1 MTQSDDRS
9 KGPADP
15 MEGAAANPSLPD
27 VIAQSV
33 EFHFSGCL
41 TVRYED
47 QVGRIFFRA
56 GEIVHAEQG
65 SASGS
70 DAFYDILVWPGPL
83 TLSLEAKVAA
93 SRRTIRAR
101 AAELLAEARQTRA
114 VHGPAESEQ
123 TDVEAGGEARS
134 SMSLLLE
141 KLRGVPGVAYVVLM
155 SKDGTC
161 VEDES
166 FQAEALAG
174 QASYLSMVANHLGT
188 IFQAGPVLSASIHG
202 SNQHMLLMASK
213 NYYLS
218 VLVQATAEV
227 RAVEAEIRRTLTPVR

>member
-9 KGPADP
+9 GGPAVP
-15 MEGAAANPSLPD
+15 LEGPAADLSLPE

-33 EFHFSGCL
+33 EFHFTGCL

-47 QVGRIFFRA
+47 QVGRIFFRH
-56 GEIVHAEQG
+56 GEIVHAEQD

-70 DAFYDILVWPGPL
+70 NAFYDILVWPGPL
-83 TLSLEAKVAA
+83 RLSLEPKVT
-93 SRRTIRAR
+93 STRRTIRAR
-101 AAELLAEARQTRA
+101 ATDLLAEARQAMEVRQ
-114 VHGPAESEQ
+114 PAEPEP
-123 TDVEAGGEARS
+123 TDADAGGDGRPP
-134 SMSLLLE
+134 MSVLLE

-202 SNQHMLLMASK
+202 SNQHLLLLASR